1 MVEEIGFSG
10 ESIASSS
17 VLINKMNSTA
27 KEGPKSAEYKG
38 NNGLLKLTT
47 SDPELLVNVER
58 NNMMEKIRQEN
69 RERKKRWRQA
79 NEDRNK
85 DNDLRCRV
93 NKRAHKLY
101 GKEHSLA
108 KSKWIEDEFL
118 RRQLKRKDRER
129 KRFLESHIITSNR
142 DITNTGFN
150 AVEFSQTFLTNL
162 FQNLV
167 SFNHTIP
174 FSFRS
179 ALFSFSTN
187 PNFLKIITTL
197 FASLTDNISSPSQ
210 TQSPLQITHSIDNT
224 SQLYRSLLFNLLP
237 SNNDPFFF
245 SSSSIILPSQNTQ
258 NTFNTNQSSSDSF
271 YSLSSDHSLPSFTY
285 RSSDHISSMGYPPA
299 PADFTGQQ

>member
-1 MVEEIGFSG
+1 MEEKTGLLGDLAPSGSESFSG
-10 ESIASSS
+10 ISYVGDE
-17 VLINKMNSTA
+17 
-27 KEGPKSAEYKG
+27 PQKSAEYEDK
-38 NNGLLKLTT
+38 NSVQKLAA
-47 SDPELLVNVER
+47 SNSELLANVER
-58 NNMMEKIRQEN
+58 NSVMEKIRQEN

-101 GKEHSLA
+101 GKEQSLA

-118 RRQLKRKDRER
+118 RRQLKRKNRER
-129 KRFLESHIITSNR
+129 KRFLESHIMTSNSNMN
-142 DITNTGFN
+142 NTGFN

-197 FASLTDNISSPSQ
+197 FASLTDNISSTPQANS
-210 TQSPLQITHSIDNT
+210 SLQNSHPPDDTT
-224 SQLYRSLLFNLLP
+224 QLYRSLLFNLLP
-237 SNNDPFFF
+237 SNNDSFFF
-245 SSSSIILPSQNTQ
+245 SSSGIFLPSENTQ
-258 NTFNTNQSSSDSF
+258 NDLNTNQSSSLV
-271 YSLSSDHSLPSFTY
+271 YSLSPASQPSSTY
-285 RSSDHISSMGYPPA
+285 RPTDSIASLSYPSTPI
-299 PADFTGQQ
+299 DFSQHK

>member
-1 MVEEIGFSG
+1 MG
-10 ESIASSS
+10 EKIVLSRDLAASSS
-17 VLINKMNSTA
+17 VSFTGMGCMGEEAVKL
-27 KEGPKSAEYKG
+27 AEHEDK
-38 NNGLLKLTT
+38 NDILKLTT
-47 SDPELLVNVER
+47 SNSELLVNVER
-58 NNMMEKIRQEN
+58 NSMMEKIRQEN

-101 GKEHSLA
+101 GKEQSLA

-129 KRFLESHIITSNR
+129 KRFLESHIMTTNR
-142 DITNTGFN
+142 DINNTGFN

-187 PNFLKIITTL
+187 PNFLRIITTL
-197 FASLTDNISSPSQ
+197 FASLTDNISSTP
-210 TQSPLQITHSIDNT
+210 QIESSLENSHPTDDAT
-224 SQLYRSLLFNLLP
+224 QLYRSLLFNLLP
-237 SNNDPFFF
+237 SNNDSFFF
-245 SSSSIILPSQNTQ
+245 SSSSIFLPSENVH
-258 NTFNTNQSSSDSF
+258 NALNTNQSSSSAI
-271 YSLSSDHSLPSFTY
+271 YSLSSTTSQPSFTY
-285 RSSDHISSMGYPPA
+285 RSSDPITSMGFPPV
-299 PADFTGQQ
+299 PVDFSQHK